1 MKYPEY
7 VAKIIS
13 RFEANGESAFIVG
26 GSLRDMLLGIEP
38 HDYDVATS
46 ALPQKTLELFSDKR
60 VIETG
65 IKHGTVT
72 VIWDGAPV
80 EITTFRVDGG
90 YTDSRH
96 PDSVSFTSDITADLS
111 RRDFTVNA
119 MAYNQSVGLVDA
131 FGGRED
137 IKNGLIRAVG
147 EPSRRFGEDALRI
160 MRAFRFAAQLGFEIE
175 EKTLV
180 GAREC
185 AEGLVNIARERIAS
199 ELLRLITSP
208 YPKRS
213 LELMRDNGILPYLF
227 GDYEPSERIIGGIE
241 DMTCSEAAR
250 LGFVLSEAKT
260 QTAKEIISSLR
271 LSNKL
276 ATGALAVARGAG
288 FNVSNAE
295 DARRLIANTGVY
307 AEYAARASEIL
318 GVSPRGTVEI
328 TARQKNTPCSVR
340 DLQING
346 KDLAA
351 LGFSGKSIGETL
363 NALLEL
369 VIITPEINQKEA
381 LLDIAKERL

>member
-199 ELLRLITSP
+199 ELLRLITSL

-227 GDYEPSERIIGGIE
+227 GDYEPSERVIGGIE
-241 DMTCSEAAR
+241 DMTRSEAAR

-276 ATGALAVARGAG
+276 ATGALAVARGAV
-288 FNVSNAE
+288 FKVTNAE

-307 AEYAARASEIL
+307 AEDAARASEIL
-318 GVSPRGTVEI
+318 GVSPRGAVEI

-363 NALLEL
+363 NALLER